1 MKKFLFLST
10 IFVWSISGAVAGT
23 LQKVLATDTT
33 TPTPSGCTKV
43 VFVQNTACPKTP
55 TMTIEDA
62 NGEQFVLESRGF
74 EVAPY
79 MYFIPDGEYTVIE
92 MTNMKSCNTAY
103 TTLVVGSKFS
113 GKDLGYM
120 SFNAIEEAEKI
131 YSFESVCAANASS
144 IQAPEGTCKVIF
156 ALGANTSM
164 IVQDSKGKKWQLN
177 GSIPPYYH
185 FIKYGTYKVIQTVG
199 FTQCNTA
206 QGILKEGDTFVIDE
220 KGSIGYFS

>member
-1 MKKFLFLST
+1 M
-10 IFVWSISGAVAGT
+10 FVWSISSTVAGT

-43 VFVQNTACPKTP
+43 VFAQNTTCTQIP
-55 TMTIEDA
+55 TMTIENA

-74 EVAPY
+74 GVPPY
-79 MYFIPDGEYTVIE
+79 MYFIPDGEYTVVE
-92 MTNMKSCNTAY
+92 MTNMKYCNTAY

-120 SFNAIEEAEKI
+120 SFNAIEEVEKI
-131 YSFESVCAANASS
+131 YSLERVCASNTSS
-144 IQAPEGTCKVIF
+144 IQTPKGTCKVIF

-164 IVQDSKGKKWQLN
+164 LIQDSEGKKWRID
-177 GSIPPYYH
+177 GSIHPFYY
-185 FIKYGTYKVIQTVG
+185 FIKYGTYKVIETIG

-206 QGILKEGDTFVIDE
+206 QGTLIDGDTFVIDE
-220 KGSIGYFS
+220 NGSIGYFS